1 MQRFSLQFLE
11 LPYFDAAWFAPLRS
25 TTLLAVSTG
34 IALGFRMGPGSL
46 Q

>member
-1 MQRFSLQFLE
+1 MQRLRLQFFDI
-11 LPYFDAAWFAPLRS
+11 PYFDAAWFVLLRF

-34 IALGFRMGPGSL
+34 IVLGFRVGPGSL